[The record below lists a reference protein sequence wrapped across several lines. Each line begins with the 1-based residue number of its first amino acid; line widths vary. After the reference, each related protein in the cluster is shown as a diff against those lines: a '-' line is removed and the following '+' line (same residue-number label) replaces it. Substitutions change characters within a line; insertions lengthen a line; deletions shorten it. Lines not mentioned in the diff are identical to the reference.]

1 MILVDPE
8 FQNLIPSL
16 NEKEQ
21 DWLEGNNLGFKG
33 WDENYEKFIEIL
45 PSVVGNVY
53 WFVCVSYSR
62 IGFQEYTK
70 RPIALSRLLSI
81 ELLRDVSQHSLKPCF
96 CTPLPIDHFDDHK
109 ISKEKTKLTNIYF
122 IQSVKGGPIKIGKAD
137 NIEHRLKQIQNLNP
151 FKLKIIK
158 TLNGV
163 PFQFEK
169 VLHKKYRKYHLHG
182 EWFSEEVCS
191 LLN

>member
-8 FQNLIPSL
+8 FRDLIPPL
-16 NEKEQ
+16 TEKE
-21 DWLEGNNLGFKG
+21 LGRFENNNLGFKG
-33 WDENYEKFIEIL
+33 WNKNNDKFLEIL
-45 PSVVGNVY
+45 PSKMGNTY
-53 WFVCVSYSR
+53 WFVCFSDLCV
-62 IGFQEYTK
+62 GFQEYTK

-163 PFQFEK
+163 PYQFEK